1 MTNCIINFSNR
12 SYEVFTFVLLFNAL
26 SIFFGTL
33 KLLTLRHT
41 KDKAATIIHWLDQF
55 HLLSFSLSLSFALA
69 LFFCTLC
76 VCVCVMCNVW
86 CVVYARMR
94 ACVDHRSNFFFL
106 FFYINKNIQD
116 TVYLFQQNIL
126 CVLFCILIKS
136 ITRNY

>member
-55 HLLSFSLSLSFALA
+55 HLLSFSLSHLRSLSSFAHSV
-69 LFFCTLC
+69 C
-76 VCVCVMCNVW
+76 VFCVCVMCNVC

-94 ACVDHRSNFFFL
+94 ACVDHRSNFFFS
-106 FFYINKNIQD
+106 FFLY
-116 TVYLFQQNIL
+116 QQKYSGHGVSLSTKYTMCI
-126 CVLFCILIKS
+126 VL
-136 ITRNY
+136 YPY